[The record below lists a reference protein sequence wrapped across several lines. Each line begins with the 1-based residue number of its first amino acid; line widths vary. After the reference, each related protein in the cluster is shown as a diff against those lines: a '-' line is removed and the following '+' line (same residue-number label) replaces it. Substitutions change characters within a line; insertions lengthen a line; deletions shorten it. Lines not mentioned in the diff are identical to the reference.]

1 MMAYPGYFET
11 MGIPILSGRDLD
23 DRDLAPGAQDAIVVN
38 EAFVREIMHGQNP
51 VGRRFGYSARRTP
64 QNPAGILRFREV
76 VGVVAD
82 ARYASLRKAAGPLI
96 YQPFL
101 QTQTGRGQ
109 MTLHVRA
116 SRDDSAIAA
125 RIREEVQ
132 RIDPT
137 MPLLPLETLAA
148 ELDAALSR
156 ERLVAALSTL
166 FGVLALLL
174 AAIGLY
180 GLMAFSVVRRTTE
193 MGIRMAL
200 GAARAGVIRLVMR
213 EALLLVAAG
222 LALGVPAAFV
232 AGRLAAS
239 RISGLLYGLRAT
251 DPTTMIFA
259 VIVLIAAAATA
270 AYLPAV
276 RASRVDPMVALRSE

>member
-1 MMAYPGYFET
+1 
-11 MGIPILSGRDLD
+11 
-23 DRDLAPGAQDAIVVN
+23 
-38 EAFVREIMHGQNP
+38 
-51 VGRRFGYSARRTP
+51 
-64 QNPAGILRFREV
+64 
-76 VGVVAD
+76 
-82 ARYASLRKAAGPLI
+82 
-96 YQPFL
+96 
-101 QTQTGRGQ
+101 

-132 RIDPT
+132 RIDPA

-166 FGVLALLL
+166 FGILALLL

-200 GAARAGVIRLVMR
+200 GAARTGVIGLVMR
-213 EALLLVAAG
+213 EALFLVAAG
-222 LALGVPAAFV
+222 LALGVPAAFA
-232 AGRLAAS
+232 AGRLAGS

-251 DPTTMIFA
+251 DPATMVMA
-259 VIVLIAAAATA
+259 VIVLIVAAATA